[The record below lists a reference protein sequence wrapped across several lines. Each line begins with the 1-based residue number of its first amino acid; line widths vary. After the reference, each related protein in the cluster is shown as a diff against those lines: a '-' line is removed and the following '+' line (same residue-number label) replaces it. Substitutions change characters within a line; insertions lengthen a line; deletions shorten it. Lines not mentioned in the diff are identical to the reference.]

1 MRTATFALFA
11 GIIYLSAGL
20 VGLVPEALWPPPADA
35 PAPTRLMAL
44 YGTLLGLFAV
54 NAAHSGMHIL
64 IGIWGVIAWQADHIG
79 RRVRSPRVYAR
90 ALALLYG
97 LLAVLGL
104 IPATNTLFG
113 FVPLSLIHI

>member
-54 NAAHSGMHIL
+54 NAAHSGVHIL
-64 IGIWGVIAWQADHIG
+64 IGIWGVVAWQADHIG
-79 RRVRSPRVYAR
+79 RRVRSPRVIR
-90 ALALLYG
+90 
-97 LLAVLGL
+97 
-104 IPATNTLFG
+104 
-113 FVPLSLIHI
+113 